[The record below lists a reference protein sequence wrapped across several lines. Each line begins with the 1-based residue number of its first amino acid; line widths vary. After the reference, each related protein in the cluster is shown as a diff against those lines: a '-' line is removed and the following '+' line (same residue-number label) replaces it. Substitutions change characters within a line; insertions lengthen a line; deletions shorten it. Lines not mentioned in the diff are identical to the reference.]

1 MKWQGYF
8 NSRMG
13 WKLVKEDFPD
23 SFNRNDVISAFE
35 GISIAPTDPTSLIF
49 SPSIIITLFFIGI
62 DPKPSIKVPP
72 IKALILSFE

>member
-23 SFNRNDVISAFE
+23 SFNRNDVTRAFKGRFNAE
-35 GISIAPTDPTSLIF
+35 ITQVNPSPT
-49 SPSIIITLFFIGI
+49 G
-62 DPKPSIKVPP
+62 
-72 IKALILSFE
+72 

>member
-35 GISIAPTDPTSLIF
+35 GRYGGEVTNVNHQPR
-49 SPSIIITLFFIGI
+49 G
-62 DPKPSIKVPP
+62 
-72 IKALILSFE
+72 